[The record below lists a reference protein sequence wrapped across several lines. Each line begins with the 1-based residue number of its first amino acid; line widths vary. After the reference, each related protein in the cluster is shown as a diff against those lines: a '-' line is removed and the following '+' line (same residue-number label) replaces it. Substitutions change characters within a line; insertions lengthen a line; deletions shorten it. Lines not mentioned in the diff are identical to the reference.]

1 MQIDGRTVANGTDIQ
16 TDLCVVGA
24 GAAGITLCL
33 QLADT
38 PLRIMLIESGG
49 DDPDPATQQLA
60 GGENTGLPYF
70 PLDAA
75 RLRCFGGTT
84 AHWGGFCRPFYDIDF
99 EERPWVPYSGWPIS
113 RKDLLPFYPLA
124 QKLCQLGPFA
134 YETADWQLA
143 DAPPLSLA
151 GKDVLTRL
159 IQFSPPTRFGVRY
172 RNAIISAPN
181 IRTYLNSNVVAV
193 VPAVDGTRI
202 ERLDVA
208 TLAGNRYTVHAGTF
222 VIAAGGIENAR
233 LLLASNQVIREGIGN
248 KFDLVGRFF
257 AEHINLDTAGVFP
270 RDPKTSFSLYQ
281 RVSRDTLRQPR
292 SGAGP
297 PAALMGYVELSEAV
311 QRSARTLNYSAD
323 IEQTFWSDYFLHDE
337 RFYGEDRL
345 YRDDSHSRLKDMEDV
360 LSTMWRNLSDVAETA
375 FGVGADHSRIFYKV
389 VTTQEQAPNPDS
401 RVMLSAETDRF
412 GRPLTRLC
420 WELTDLDRHTIR
432 VAMERLTQA
441 LGAAGIGSL
450 HVAIDLDGGPWP
462 THLQGSWHHSG
473 TTRMHRD
480 PRRGVVDAD
489 CRVHGMSN
497 LYIAGASVFPTIG
510 NGNPTLTIVAMT
522 ARLAEH
528 LRTKLKLT

>member
-1 MQIDGRTVANGTDIQ
+1 
-16 TDLCVVGA
+16 
-24 GAAGITLCL
+24 
-33 QLADT
+33 
-38 PLRIMLIESGG
+38 
-49 DDPDPATQQLA
+49 
-60 GGENTGLPYF
+60 
-70 PLDAA
+70 
-75 RLRCFGGTT
+75 
-84 AHWGGFCRPFYDIDF
+84 
-99 EERPWVPYSGWPIS
+99 
-113 RKDLLPFYPLA
+113 
-124 QKLCQLGPFA
+124 
-134 YETADWQLA
+134 
-143 DAPPLSLA
+143 
-151 GKDVLTRL
+151 
-159 IQFSPPTRFGVRY
+159 
-172 RNAIISAPN
+172 
-181 IRTYLNSNVVAV
+181 
-193 VPAVDGTRI
+193 
-202 ERLDVA
+202 
-208 TLAGNRYTVHAGTF
+208 
-222 VIAAGGIENAR
+222 
-233 LLLASNQVIREGIGN
+233 
-248 KFDLVGRFF
+248 
-257 AEHINLDTAGVFP
+257 
-270 RDPKTSFSLYQ
+270 
-281 RVSRDTLRQPR
+281 
-292 SGAGP
+292 
-297 PAALMGYVELSEAV
+297 VELSEAV

-420 WELTDLDRHTIR
+420 WELTDLDRHTIK